1 MGVVKMLT
9 LDDMGEGGGVQ
20 KGQKLDDVI
29 NEQPL
34 LTVHISTTNLWM
46 YLHLQSGCFVLH

>member
-9 LDDMGEGGGVQ
+9 LDDMGEGGVQ
-20 KGQKLDDVI
+20 KGQNRMTQ

-34 LTVHISTTNLWM
+34 IIFE
-46 YLHLQSGCFVLH
+46 CFIDCGYKQRMFSVFMK